1 VPPLGTAAGADG
13 GLDSGPEPLR
23 RRRAALA
30 GQVLWDL
37 GAAAPDGLVHGHD
50 LERLFRMAGVA
61 VDAGHFEGLFEYGGE
76 GDPLDPAD
84 DLDQRC
90 FLDIVDGD
98 LGPSIADEDLARF
111 LCISGGAQEAAVA
124 PVLRD
129 SDGFPPLGARGPG
142 EQTWGA
148 NRGPPGRSGPVP
160 PDEGTSDSRPSG
172 GDVRQPTGSRTER
185 PRPQGRKE
193 HVPAHCWGRYSSSE
207 VAVRRGLVQQV
218 SSALAA
224 SSPGGLL
231 RPPEL
236 RRLGLLA
243 GYDLPAHAVSCAGN
257 GLDPADEE
265 DFLCLLD
272 FLDSAAG
279 LHFCN
284 EDLDVALQ
292 RLSSGAPPV
301 VVNQS
306 SALGAPATPP
316 RPSAAATASGS
327 APAVALGR
335 APRSAATTARGAVA
349 ATADEGPSGR
359 RWDYSR
365 FDAIRDSSDEEAD
378 G

>member
-1 VPPLGTAAGADG
+1 MPALAAPSLSSTGPPALLPQDGRAVATVTLPAAPSPPVPPLGTAAGADG

-98 LGPSIADEDLARF
+98 FGPSIADEDLARF
-111 LCISGGAQEAAVA
+111 LCIPA
-124 PVLRD
+124 
-129 SDGFPPLGARGPG
+129 
-142 EQTWGA
+142 
-148 NRGPPGRSGPVP
+148 
-160 PDEGTSDSRPSG
+160 RPSG
-172 GDVRQPTGSRTER
+172 GDVRQPAGSRTER

-207 VAVRRGLVQQV
+207 VAVRRRLVQQL
-218 SSALAA
+218 SCALAA

-257 GLDPADEE
+257 GFDPADEE

-284 EDLDVALQ
+284 EDLDVALR

-301 VVNQS
+301 VGNQS
-306 SALGAPATPP
+306 SALGAPSTPP
-316 RPSAAATASGS
+316 RPSAAATVSGS

-335 APRSAATTARGAVA
+335 ATTAE
-349 ATADEGPSGR
+349 EGPSGR